1 MSILKCVPYGVKMKN
16 VTDVTIVVLK
26 GLIDDLEQQ
35 IILFFMF
42 LAIYLFTLMEN
53 LGLVV

>member
-1 MSILKCVPYGVKMKN
+1 MKN